1 MVSIRAEQEA
11 LWSLTA
17 DRKKA
22 RLALPALAIEG
33 HSSPI
38 KVSMVFDAWT
48 VDAMIERLLVLR
60 SQMLPPLPARVRNQ
74 GSAIAGGAQCPK
86 VHIVLEVSPIG
97 A

>member
-1 MVSIRAEQEA
+1 LKSNNSAAAGTAGPLGNTKLVSIRAEQEA

-33 HSSPI
+33 HPSPI

-48 VDAMIERLLVLR
+48 VDAMIERLVVLR
-60 SQMLPPLPARVRNQ
+60 SHMLPPLPARVRN
-74 GSAIAGGAQCPK
+74 
-86 VHIVLEVSPIG
+86 
-97 A
+97 